1 MLTKTD
7 LQALYQKHMGKY
19 NTDVQSK
26 GVPVLTKWR
35 EYRDKIINGTLTL
48 EEYTN
53 RKPIDYLCNFA
64 ENESEFFGSSRAGY
78 ATHFMVKLN
87 DDGITY
93 YLSEANGFATNK
105 TANRQ
110 DAEAYFNSF
119 IKPLLYNI
127 VTCNDYNDLLTVA
140 NSGNFQKY
148 HSKVTLGK
156 IVLLESLVRDNVDFF
171 ATFLMMFEPN
181 AINFLCSE
189 LGLNTANNRTQKSY
203 EIMSKC
209 YNELSAEIPSKS
221 IETSYEI
228 YQMLLEHCKK
238 NGYFVK
244 KSNGSSFQ
252 DQEQIE
258 EEEAIYESNS
268 ADSLQNNNSTCEGNL
283 WSDLKKYLFSNTIFY
298 GVPGCGKSYHIKNL
312 LKYADGREICKDYYK
327 RILFHPEYTYSDF
340 IGQIMPETVGTK
352 IEYKFKAGPFTKILK
367 SAIEDTDN
375 NYFLVIEEINRGNA
389 PAIFGDIFQ
398 LLDRDNGESEYD
410 IDNESILDEI
420 NKDKDGNEKPDSE
433 KIDKIKI
440 PKNLTI
446 LATMNTS
453 DQNVFTLDT
462 AFKRRWRMV
471 RISNDFSV
479 DTALSNKPINKINIS
494 WRVFAEALNDGI
506 LKCDGM
512 IAEDKLLGSHFVKS
526 NDLDDI
532 RKFAE
537 KVFMYLWT
545 DVVKYNKEQLFDS
558 KYKTLDKVIE
568 DFCRGE
574 NVFNDACT
582 ELAKLYVQVNTS
594 NQNSTVVQQTE
605 SEQIPTTEQKEGII
619 NQEANENE

>member
-26 GVPVLTKWR
+26 GVPILTKWR
-35 EYRDKIINGTLTL
+35 EYRDKIINRTLTL
-48 EEYTN
+48 DEYTN
-53 RKPIDYLCNFA
+53 RIPTEYLCNFA
-64 ENESEFFGSSRAGY
+64 ENESEFFGSSRVGY

-87 DDGITY
+87 DNGVTY
-93 YLSEANGFATNK
+93 YLSEAHGFAKNK

-127 VTCNDYNDLLTVA
+127 VTCNDYNALLTLS
-140 NSGNFQKY
+140 NSADFQKY

-171 ATFLMMFEPN
+171 ATFLMMFEPK
-181 AINFLCSE
+181 AINFLYSE
-189 LGLNTANNRTQKSY
+189 LGLNTADNRTQKSY

-252 DQEQIE
+252 DQEQTE
-258 EEEAIYESNS
+258 EEETIYESNS
-268 ADSLQNNNSTCEGNL
+268 ADGLQNNNSTCEGNL
-283 WSDLKKYLFSNTIFY
+283 CIDLKKYLSSNTIFY
-298 GVPGCGKSYHIKNL
+298 GVPGCGKSHYIKNL
-312 LKYADGREICKDYYK
+312 LRYTNGDKINDKYYK

-340 IGQIMPETVGTK
+340 VGQIMPISKNGDIQYEFV
-352 IEYKFKAGPFTKILK
+352 AGPFTEILK

-398 LLDRDNGESEYD
+398 LLDRDNGESEY
-410 IDNESILDEI
+410 EI
-420 NKDKDGNEKPDSE
+420 NNKYISDVIFGKDSNTP
-433 KIDKIKI
+433 IKI
-440 PKNLTI
+440 PSNLTI

-462 AFKRRWRMV
+462 AFKRRWRMS
-471 RISNDFSV
+471 RIENKFGDSTKDWKITYKTSNNTSKILFSW
-479 DTALSNKPINKINIS
+479 NE
-494 WRVFAEALNDGI
+494 FADALNNDI
-506 LKCDGM
+506 LKRCNDGM
-512 IAEDKLLGSHFVKS
+512 VAEDKLLGSHFVKA

-532 RKFAE
+532 QKFAE

-545 DVVKYNKEQLFDS
+545 DVVKYNKEQLFNTS
-558 KYKTLDKVIE
+558 TYKTLDDVIKG
-568 DFCRGE
+568 FCEGQ
-574 NVFNDACT
+574 NVFNTDC
-582 ELAKLYVQVNTS
+582 ENLKKLYDSILSTGA
-594 NQNSTVVQQTE
+594 NQDEET
-605 SEQIPTTEQKEGII
+605 
-619 NQEANENE
+619 ENELNSDGNEQ